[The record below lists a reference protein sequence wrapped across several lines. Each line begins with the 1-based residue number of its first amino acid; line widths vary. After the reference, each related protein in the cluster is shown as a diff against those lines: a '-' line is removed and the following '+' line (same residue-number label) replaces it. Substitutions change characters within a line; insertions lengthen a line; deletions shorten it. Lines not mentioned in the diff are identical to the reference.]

1 MDTFQDLNDYN
12 TNNVARAR
20 LTLLSTLPTNNT
32 PASRT
37 AAATLDSRD
46 VVLDDAISR
55 AYGGDHDYLIETE
68 RNMGEVNDQF
78 MRFTAAHNL
87 NLAYAGNREG
97 GVSSREGGVSSR
109 EGGVSSR
116 EGGVSS
122 GEGGV
127 SSREGGVSSRE
138 GGVSSGEG
146 GVSSREGRA
155 GVGAGTGQ
163 DSIGSPVSNRQSP
176 NAVAEVES
184 SPIRSPTDG
193 GHVSHSDIISALADT
208 CRSDT
213 LEGISGEVTRESHA
227 ATYRPLS
234 NSSRASSIAAEEV
247 KEEHSSASS
256 LNSSAGIVVDSD
268 DYNSNFCRLLPLQPL
283 GTLSN
288 GN

>member
-87 NLAYAGNREG
+87 NLAYAGNR
-97 GVSSREGGVSSR
+97 
-109 EGGVSSR
+109 
-116 EGGVSS
+116 
-122 GEGGV
+122 EGGV